1 MGLYREQVL
10 PRVINVMLGNKEFA
24 KVRARALQGLHGDV
38 VEIGFGSGLSIP
50 LLPPEVTGLWGVE
63 PEGVGWKLARK
74 RIDASTTPVVEAGL
88 DGQKLD
94 LESERFDGALSIM
107 TLCTIPDAVAAMREV
122 HRVLKPGGTFHF
134 ADHGASPDE
143 KVARN
148 QERFNG
154 LEQRI
159 AGGCHLNR
167 DIRSII
173 EAGGFRIDELDN
185 FYLAGAP
192 KALGYLY
199 VGRATKV

>member
-10 PRVINVMLGNKEFA
+10 PRFINVMLGNKEFA
-24 KVRARALQGLHGDV
+24 KVRSRALQGLHGDV
-38 VEIGFGSGLSIP
+38 VEIGFGSGLSVP
-50 LLPPEVTGLWGVE
+50 LLPAEVTGLWGVE
-63 PEGVGWKLARK
+63 PEGVGWKLAHK
-74 RIDASTTPVVEAGL
+74 RIDASNTPVVEAGL

-122 HRVLKPGGTFHF
+122 HRVLKPGGAFHF

-154 LEQRI
+154 LEQKL

-167 DIRSII
+167 DIRSIV
-173 EAGGFRIDELDN
+173 EAGGFRIEELDN
-185 FYLAGAP
+185 FYLAGTP
-192 KALGYLY
+192 KAVGYLY